1 MGTIELKLD
10 LHRIL
15 DKIDNEQLLRTIYEF
30 LKEQEN
36 SKEGKIWDTLSEDQ
50 KKEVFLS
57 YEESEDD
64 KNLKSWED
72 VKKKY

>member
-57 YEESEDD
+57 YEESGDD
-64 KNLKSWED
+64 KNLKRSERVD
-72 VKKKY
+72 

>member
-36 SKEGKIWDTLSEDQ
+36 SNEGQIWGTLTEDQ
-50 KKEVFLS
+50 KKEVYLS

-64 KNLKSWED
+64 KNLKTWEE